1 MTDQQL
7 ENYIGS
13 IKSGV
18 INSGEFVDV
27 LAAEIR
33 RLRLAEA
40 SSVITNDAFLMV
52 QEKDRQEIAR
62 LRSVI
67 EKIRALHPAQFT
79 RADVMKILKE
89 D

>member
-1 MTDQQL
+1 MTRGRGTQMTDQQL

-18 INSGEFVDV
+18 VNSGEFVDI

-33 RLRLAEA
+33 RLNA
-40 SSVITNDAFLMV
+40 M
-52 QEKDRQEIAR
+52 IAK
-62 LRSVI
+62 V
-67 EKIRALHPAQFT
+67 RALHPAQFT

-89 D
+89 GDS